1 MGGLFCAFKRPFC
14 RDKSVVYDMCIKEY
28 ILKGYNVSYVTKN
41 KTPRESYIKLLSE
54 TDIKQ
59 LLILPF
65 YWRKRMLPF

>member
-1 MGGLFCAFKRPFC
+1 
-14 RDKSVVYDMCIKEY
+14 MCIKEY

-54 TDIKQ
+54 SDIKKEIDIKQ

-65 YWRKRMLPF
+65 Y